1 MQTSPN
7 EVRKFELEVR
17 LRDGSE
23 REYDYKYKNAHV
35 SAKVK
40 LRDANGLKTTQNEHA
55 SVEETKRILA
65 AVDPSPRMS
74 ERELLERARAALR
87 MGDAIDHLEVEVEF
101 ADGTEIEA
109 ETGRELH

>member
-23 REYDYKYKNAHV
+23 REYD
-35 SAKVK
+35 
-40 LRDANGLKTTQNEHA
+40 